1 MNKVKNNFPFSAGEK
16 TPKKYSHAIVLSPL
30 PIKTGIKKNNF
41 CEQLLSK
48 NTNYIEIGGA
58 AGLVFQTQI
67 IWLIL
72 CIAVGV
78 VFIPTYL
85 MLGGISSIIEL
96 SYKSKLI
103 NGVYQE
109 FFDYSEFLF
118 AIGALTT
125 PCLGLSFI
133 AYMILRDTNKS
144 LLRTIPFRF
153 NRQRREVMFSKWNKA
168 KKQTQIKFF
177 KWEDICAMVGQGSA
191 VTTVGVISSSA
202 LVIAADDN
210 SKYGN
215 FWSSMTLNA
224 INKIDAT
231 STWEMIRSY
240 MEEGEEAVPEPE
252 PLTYAH
258 LLKQHC
264 EANNISPSEVTGGTK
279 LWWYLNGTMLGIWRT
294 NRLMKKMTVHAES
307 FPEVVEWSKPLPKSE
322 WAKPS
327 EELEFYNRIISQN
340 EYAKGHTILSI
351 GNVREKY
358 GHLAP
363 SKQSEVQAEE
373 TF

>member
-1 MNKVKNNFPFSAGEK
+1 MNKDRNNFPFFAGEQ
-16 TPKKYSHAIVLSPL
+16 TPKEFSHAMVLSPL
-30 PIKTGIKKNNF
+30 PIRTGIKKSSY
-41 CEQLLSK
+41 CGQLLSK
-48 NTNYIEIGGA
+48 NNNYIEIGGS
-58 AGLVFQTQI
+58 AGLIFQTQI
-67 IWLIL
+67 VWLMFL
-72 CIAVGV
+72 VSFGV
-78 VFIPTYL
+78 IFIPSYIFF
-85 MLGGISSIIEL
+85 GGLTSIVEG
-96 SYKSKLI
+96 SYKLESI
-103 NGVYQE
+103 NGSIEYV
-109 FFDYSEFLF
+109 FNHFDFAMAMITVFGPLIATSTIIFL
-118 AIGALTT
+118 ALK
-125 PCLGLSFI
+125 
-133 AYMILRDTNKS
+133 DTDKS

-191 VTTVGVISSSA
+191 VTTVGVMSSSA

-294 NRLMKKMTVHAES
+294 NRLMKKMTVHTES

-340 EYAKGHTILSI
+340 EYAKGHTVLSI

-363 SKQSEVQAEE
+363 SKQREVQTQEIC
-373 TF
+373 

>member
-1 MNKVKNNFPFSAGEK
+1 MNKARNNFPFFAGEK
-16 TPKKYSHAIVLSPL
+16 TPKEFSHAMVLSPF
-30 PIKTGIKKNNF
+30 PIRTGIKKNNY

-48 NTNYIEIGGA
+48 NNNYIEIGGV
-58 AGLVFQTQI
+58 AGLIFQTQI
-67 IWLIL
+67 VWLMFLISFV
-72 CIAVGV
+72 I
-78 VFIPTYL
+78 VFIPVYI
-85 MLGGISSIIEL
+85 MLGGITSMYEL
-96 SYKSKLI
+96 AYETKFI
-103 NGVYQE
+103 NGIPNRTFSYFE
-109 FFDYSEFLF
+109 FGNALF
-118 AIGALTT
+118 ALFGPL
-125 PCLGLSFI
+125 I
-133 AYMILRDTNKS
+133 ATLAIIFLVIKNTNKS

-168 KKQTQIKFF
+168 KKQTQVKFF

-307 FPEVVEWSKPLPKSE
+307 FPEVVEWSKPLPKSK